1 MIDWAKGGA
10 GRMLKRAQRR
20 TFDRRRPHAA
30 PNLIDKVLA
39 MTAPLAALAR
49 LGERG
54 RLFLLRRPYRQIGVV
69 QPLTLYDAITR
80 FIDRENARV
89 AAWNAEH
96 PDRLR
101 SKLPPSTRILFRGS
115 VATEHYRVSGGD
127 IRVAQAVLNHSRAD
141 TYIAP
146 WRTAPMRIP
155 TSSLRTDRCGSDRGN
170 SHRTEGAAHRH

>member
-49 LGERG
+49 LASGQAVPAW
-54 RLFLLRRPYRQIGVV
+54 RPYRQIGVV

-96 PDRLR
+96 PTACDRSCRRPRGYSSVAASRQSTTAYLVAISESPRRCSTTAGPIPWRAISRHGGQRLCGYRLR
-101 SKLPPSTRILFRGS
+101 
-115 VATEHYRVSGGD
+115 A
-127 IRVAQAVLNHSRAD
+127 
-141 TYIAP
+141 
-146 WRTAPMRIP
+146 
-155 TSSLRTDRCGSDRGN
+155 C
-170 SHRTEGAAHRH
+170 